1 MKKQLTKIQ
10 HWSRHWKKRF
20 GLILLLVLSL
30 SCHHILPSATYPSPK
45 SSQDIVLS
53 QQLPNPQESKKVSV
67 TQLVDIQT
75 ISPGIT
81 LDIRYATDNNFMRR
95 KLYSQARC
103 LLIAS
108 VAQHLA
114 QVQADLERQGLGLK
128 VYDCYRPLAVQ
139 KQMWQVMPDDRFVA
153 NPANGSRHNR
163 GSAVDVTL
171 VDRDG
176 KELEMPT
183 QFDDFTERAY
193 SNDKNASASAK
204 KHRQQL
210 KQAME
215 NHGFTQLKTE
225 WWHFDA
231 NNWQKYPLLDVPFE
245 AISQR

>member
-10 HWSRHWKKRF
+10 HWARCWQKRF
-20 GLILLLVLSL
+20 GLVLLLVLSL

-45 SSQDIVLS
+45 PSQNVVPS
-53 QQLPNPQESKKVSV
+53 QQSSNPQQLKKVV
-67 TQLVDIQT
+67 ATQLVDIQT
-75 ISPGIT
+75 ISPSIT
-81 LDIRYATDNNFMRR
+81 LDIRYATNNNFMRR

-103 LLIAS
+103 LLRAS
-108 VAQHLA
+108 VAQQLA

-171 VDRDG
+171 VDGNG

-193 SNDKNASASAK
+193 SNDKDASALAK
-204 KHRQQL
+204 KNRQKL

-215 NHGFTQLKTE
+215 KHGFTQLKTE

-231 NNWQKYPLLDVPFE
+231 SHWQKYSLLDVPFE
-245 AISQR
+245 AVSQH